1 MASDRLTE
9 STESENVG
17 ALVKG
22 IVTDLETL
30 AQQHMRLLKQDL
42 KDDFRK
48 IQEGAFNLG
57 IGLGVAL
64 IGGLLLG
71 IALAELVLL
80 LFPEDVRQ
88 SYRWA
93 AYGIVG
99 ILITGAGAAL
109 LYTGKE
115 EVKAAAPIA
124 EKTVK
129 ELEEDAKW
137 LQNPK

>member
-1 MASDRLTE
+1 MASDRLPETGQ
-9 STESENVG
+9 SENVG

-30 AQQHMRLLKQDL
+30 AQQHIRLLKQDL
-42 KDDFRK
+42 KEDFRK
-48 IQEGAFNLG
+48 IREGTFSLG
-57 IGLGVAL
+57 IGLGVGLVGA
-64 IGGLLLG
+64 LLLG
-71 IALAELVLL
+71 MALAELVLL
-80 LFPEDVRQ
+80 LFPEEVRQ

-109 LYTGKE
+109 LYRGQE
-115 EVKAAAPIA
+115 EVREAAPIA
-124 EKTVK
+124 DKTLK

-137 LQNPK
+137 LNNPK